1 MKTVVCQEPYKFTME
16 ETEKT
21 PVKEG
26 EVLVKIRRIGICGTD
41 LHAYQG
47 NQAFFEY
54 PRVLGHELSGEVTE
68 FGANADQSKLA
79 IGDNVLIV
87 PYLHCGKCVA
97 CRRGNTNCCA
107 NMQVIGVHQDGGMC
121 EYISVPAS
129 HVLKVDNLSLD
140 AMALVEC
147 LAIGAH
153 AVRRADIQEGDNA
166 LVIGAGPIGLAT
178 MQFAKAAGAN
188 VIALD
193 LNQERLDFCQAD
205 IGVAATVN
213 PTSEDAIEKI
223 KELTNGEFA
232 TAVIDATGHA
242 GSMMGAVEY
251 CSHSANLVYVGLSKD
266 KLSYDH
272 PNIHKREL
280 TIMCS
285 RNATL
290 EDFQHVADCLND
302 GRAKSTCMITH
313 TCKFEDMIE
322 EFPAWTKPETGVIKA
337 MVELND

>member
-1 MKTVVCQEPYKFTME
+1 MKTITCQEPLKFE
-16 ETEKT
+16 FTEKERPKPT
-21 PVKEG
+21 KG

-41 LHAYQG
+41 LHAFQG
-47 NQAFFEY
+47 HQAFFEY
-54 PRVLGHELSGEVTE
+54 PRVLGHELSGEVAE
-68 FGANADQSKLA
+68 FGPETKKDKLST
-79 IGDNVLIV
+79 GDNVLIV
-87 PYLHCGKCVA
+87 PYLHCGECVA
-97 CRRGNTNCCA
+97 CRRGHTNCCA

-121 EYISVPAS
+121 EYLAVPET
-129 HVLKVDNLSLD
+129 HVLKVDNLDLN

-153 AVRRADIQEGDNA
+153 AVRRADIQNGDNT
-166 LVIGAGPIGLAT
+166 LVIGAGPIGLAA

-193 LNQERLDFCQAD
+193 LNQGRLDFCASD
-205 IGVAATVN
+205 IGVSASVN
-213 PTSEDAIEKI
+213 PTKEDAIEKI
-223 KELTNGEFA
+223 KSLTNGEFC
-232 TAVIDATGHA
+232 TSVIDATGHA

-266 KLSYDH
+266 KISYDH

-313 TCKFEDMIE
+313 TCSFEEMIE
-322 EFPAWTKPETGVIKA
+322 NFPSWTKAETGVIKA